1 MNNESPIA
9 TASEPD
15 EVQPFHLA
23 TSSEMEVVQ
32 ITNVKK
38 RHNERK
44 MRIRNERNSLCY
56 NA

>member
-1 MNNESPIA
+1 MNNESPIV